1 MPFLTPPP
9 HLPPPTGLVW
19 AMTFRV
25 RDAISDAVDMLG
37 PVMAKQLVLGCEL
50 ERCRPCPRPKRRGK
64 RPDRRCERGSGTC
77 SRGFRKQ
84 GVGHT
89 AAINAVDETMRT
101 ASEKPGTVKQRLW
114 RHFKREREAAAK
126 AAKRAEDARR
136 AWDEYNRKRVSSTFL
151 DED

>member
-19 AMTFRV
+19 AMTLRV

-37 PVMAKQLVLGCEL
+37 PEMAKQLVLDEL
-50 ERCRPCPRPKRRGK
+50 ERCRPRPRPKREGK
-64 RPDRRCERGSGTC
+64 RPDRGVNADLVREYE
-77 SRGFRKQ
+77 GFRKQ